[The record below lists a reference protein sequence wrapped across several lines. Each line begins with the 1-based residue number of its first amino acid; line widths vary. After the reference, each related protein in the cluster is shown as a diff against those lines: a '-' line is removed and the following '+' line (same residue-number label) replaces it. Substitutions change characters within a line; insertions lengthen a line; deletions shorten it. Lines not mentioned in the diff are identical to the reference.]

1 MAEHHD
7 IREGLDT
14 EPVVRV
20 SGEFS
25 LLPHDFGEDLKASK
39 TRLLLDHRFQLVHY
53 LDADGVETNDS
64 RVSGRGRPCP
74 GESRRRSCSPARRS
88 LDRPFD

>member
-25 LLPHDFGEDLKASK
+25 LLPQDFGEDLKVSN

-53 LDADGVETNDS
+53 LDAGGVERTTAGSAAEVALVLEKAGYVVQS
-64 RVSGRGRPCP
+64 RSA
-74 GESRRRSCSPARRS
+74 ST
-88 LDRPFD
+88 